1 MESVHLEEQMEFR
14 PAERRLPGPAVQ
26 YEFTAHLG
34 YHLNWCPDQC
44 MRSDE
49 GRKVAGSEK

>member
-44 MRSDE
+44 MCSDE